1 MDLRYPIG
9 KFEKPTTIGAQNL
22 SDWMDTI
29 AVFPA
34 HIAKEVLPLSDE
46 QLDTPYRE
54 GGWTVRQVVHH
65 CADSHMN
72 AVMRFKLALTE
83 PNPIVKPYEEA
94 LWAQL
99 PDSKIPVA
107 PSLGIIKGL
116 HERWSVLLRALDK
129 DDLKRTYIHPEH
141 GRPIPL
147 DEVVGMYA
155 WHCVHHLAHITTLKK
170 NRGWV

>member
-9 KFEKPTTIGAQNL
+9 KFEKPTTISAQDL
-22 SDWMDTI
+22 SSWMDTI
-29 AVFPA
+29 AAFPA
-34 HIAKEVLPLSDE
+34 RIAKEVLSLTDE

-65 CADSHMN
+65 CADSHTN
-72 AVMRFKLALTE
+72 AMIRFKLAITE
-83 PNPIVKPYEEA
+83 PSPVIKPYEEA

-99 PDSKIPVA
+99 PDSKSPLA
-107 PSLGIIKGL
+107 PSLSILEGL
-116 HERWSVLLRALDK
+116 HERWNVLLRSLCN
-129 DDLKRTYIHPEH
+129 DDLKRTYIHPDH

-155 WHCVHHLAHITTLKK
+155 WHCAHHLAHITTLK
-170 NRGWV
+170 